1 MVEKSQQEL
10 IEEANSLLK
19 KTKILLE
26 NVLDYQSKYIRKD
39 VSDGFTKYKNA
50 IKAEIKFLEKINS
63 NPSAI
68 KSSHVTCSNYS
79 HLSAIFDLLSVEHN
93 VQVFKAVHVKSELVK
108 VVRIDVVADNGARW
122 IKVKSGN
129 LKTIESDL
137 YDHEEEEFSESEDEE
152 LGELALPTPPLI
164 KQAQSLI
171 LAASQN
177 PNHFVTPKVVFKFI
191 GVDSLPESLHQNLI
205 DLGVSVEFGLSH
217 RKPAGSPFEYHT
229 DILNLDITTLL
240 AMVSDMTHRFD
251 KVPEIAYDSK
261 PLKLQREDEL
271 VQPIL
276 PILKSIL
283 KDKTLVTSKTAFLKF
298 QNIIETIGGPMEKQ
312 RAASIFSTNGLIC
325 ELEILQPQPKLDIAS
340 SEQDGLEWKVFVV
353 ENRHSELFKDISGQK
368 LKTHNIEI
376 FNTGHALQLTTV
388 TSNSWIK
395 RALENSGKDTS
406 IETHEPRCLIEQ
418 KWIKYTSQ

>member
-1 MVEKSQQEL
+1 MVEKSQQVL
-10 IEEANSLLK
+10 IEEANGLLE
-19 KTKILLE
+19 KTRILLR

-50 IKAEIKFLEKINS
+50 IKAEIKFLEKINL
-63 NPSAI
+63 NPQAI

-79 HLSAIFDLLSVEHN
+79 HLSAVYDLLLVENN
-93 VQVFKAVHVKSELVK
+93 VQVFKAFHVKSDLVK
-108 VVRIDVVADNGARW
+108 IVRIDVVADNGARW

-137 YDHEEEEFSESEDEE
+137 YDHEEELSESEDEE

-171 LAASQN
+171 LAANQN

-191 GVDSLPESLHQNLI
+191 GVDSLPEALHQSLL
-205 DLGVSVEFGLSH
+205 DLGITVEFGLTQ
-217 RKPAGSPFEYHT
+217 RKPAGGPFEYHT
-229 DILNLDITTLL
+229 HILNLDITTLL

-251 KVPEIAYDSK
+251 QVPEIAYDSK

-283 KDKTLVTSKTAFLKF
+283 KEKTLVTSRTAFLKF
-298 QNIIETIGGPMEKQ
+298 KNIIETIGGPMEKQ
-312 RAASIFSTNGLIC
+312 RAASIFNTEEIPC
-325 ELEILQPQPKLDIAS
+325 EIDVIRPQPKLDLDIS
-340 SEQDGLEWKVFVV
+340 NPTVLEWKVFIV
-353 ENRHSELFKDISGQK
+353 ENRHSDLFNDITGQK
-368 LKTHNIEI
+368 LKSHNIEI
-376 FNTGHALQLTTV
+376 FSTGHALQLTTV
-388 TSNSWIK
+388 TSNCWIK

-418 KWIKYTSQ
+418 KWIRYSSQ